1 MMGSGG
7 CLATFFQLKGLQ
19 RAYQNVDLNVFQTV
33 FYYYVVNFCYFST
46 NILHQE
52 LVEQMISKDSKS
64 RLSAAEFMRKYR
76 GEYKHINIII
86 FMSVRYLGLLLACT
100 RNSL

>member
-1 MMGSGG
+1 M
-7 CLATFFQLKGLQ
+7 
-19 RAYQNVDLNVFQTV
+19 
-33 FYYYVVNFCYFST
+33 
-46 NILHQE
+46 
-52 LVEQMISKDSKS
+52 EQMISKDSKS

-100 RNSL
+100 LNSL

>member
-1 MMGSGG
+1 M
-7 CLATFFQLKGLQ
+7 
-19 RAYQNVDLNVFQTV
+19 
-33 FYYYVVNFCYFST
+33 
-46 NILHQE
+46 
-52 LVEQMISKDSKS
+52 EQMISKDSKS

-86 FMSVRYLGLLLACT
+86 FMSVRYRGLLLACT